1 LAESIQAVITQTLC
15 KKVGGGRVAALEI
28 MVGTAPVRHLI
39 REGKVHQLPSA
50 MQTGKKDGMETMDAA
65 LTALVGRGLI
75 TREVAQGKS
84 ENPNLFGPTAATA

>member
-1 LAESIQAVITQTLC
+1 
-15 KKVGGGRVAALEI
+15 
-28 MVGTAPVRHLI
+28 
-39 REGKVHQLPSA
+39 

-65 LTALVGRGLI
+65 LTALVDRGLI